1 MKIKGTYLVSS
12 CIMSKTLQCKYL
24 KKYDNN
30 NNNKNTVWARNI
42 FLKKIALRNECKYF
56 YFRI

>member
-1 MKIKGTYLVSS
+1 MKIKDTYLVSS

-30 NNNKNTVWARNI
+30 NK
-42 FLKKIALRNECKYF
+42 KKILCGQEIF
-56 YFRI
+56 F